1 MYNISEKYFSR
12 LVFFAKI
19 LIIAGAYYIISG
31 RIMDHGSFDTSL
43 LTKHMGSFKLADYS
57 FVLLLFIFTLTNW
70 ALEIIKWKSLVQF
83 IKPISYVNAAR
94 QSLASLTASLITPN
108 RIGEYGAKAIYYQK
122 NERSKILLLN
132 FISNVMQMSM
142 TLIFGCLGSI
152 ILWDNM
158 PVLTT
163 QRESFAGFVIVFILC
178 VATAVF
184 LKNKWLGTYV
194 AAKNQI
200 LKIPHSILKKSGVY
214 SFLRYLVFSHQFYLF
229 LLFFNVDIEYN
240 TAMSI
245 IFLMYFISS
254 VIPGFVLFDWLVKG
268 SVAVSLFGFFGVNE
282 LVILSITSLMWM
294 LNFALPSMVGMV
306 FVLTFNGSSLMLRQ
320 RKVTK

>member
-1 MYNISEKYFSR
+1 
-12 LVFFAKI
+12 
-19 LIIAGAYYIISG
+19 
-31 RIMDHGSFDTSL
+31 
-43 LTKHMGSFKLADYS
+43 MGSFKLADYS
-57 FVLLLFIFTLTNW
+57 FVLLLLIFTLSNW
-70 ALEIIKWKSLVQF
+70 ALEIGKWKSLVQY
-83 IKPISYVNAAR
+83 IKPISSADAAR

-132 FISNVMQMSM
+132 FLSNMMQMST
-142 TLIFGCLGSI
+142 TLLFGCLGLVL
-152 ILWDNM
+152 LWDEL
-158 PVLTT
+158 PSLTT
-163 QRESFAGFVIVFILC
+163 QRESFAGFVIVFLLC
-178 VATAVF
+178 IATALF
-184 LKNKWLGTYV
+184 LKNKWLSLYV

-200 LKIPHSILKKSGVY
+200 LKIPPVTFKKSGVY

-240 TAMSI
+240 TAMPI
-245 IFLMYFISS
+245 IFLTYFISS

-282 LVILSITSLMWM
+282 LIILSITSLMWM

-306 FVLTFNGSSLMLRQ
+306 FVLTFNGSSLRPGQ
-320 RKVTK
+320 RKVIK

>member
-31 RIMDHGSFDTSL
+31 RIKDHGSFDASL
-43 LTKHMGSFKLADYS
+43 LTNQIGSFELLDYS
-57 FVLLLFIFTLTNW
+57 FMLLLLIFTFTNW
-70 ALEIIKWKSLVQF
+70 VLEIIKWKSLVLF
-83 IKPISYVNAAR
+83 IKPISFGNSAK

-108 RIGEYGAKAIYYQK
+108 RIGEYGAKAVYYQK

-132 FISNVMQMSM
+132 FLSNVMQMSV
-142 TLIFGCLGSI
+142 TLIFGCLGSF
-152 ILWDNM
+152 ILWDKITF
-158 PVLTT
+158 LTA
-163 QRESFAGFVIVFILC
+163 QRESFNGFLIASILFI
-178 VATAVF
+178 ATAII
-184 LKNKWLGTYV
+184 LKNKWMGIYIS
-194 AAKNQI
+194 ARNQM
-200 LKIPHSILKKSGVY
+200 LKIPHSILKKSSLY

-229 LLFFNVDIEYN
+229 LIFFNVDIEYS

-254 VIPGFVLFDWLVKG
+254 VIPGFVIFDWLVKG
-268 SVAVSLFGFFGVNE
+268 SVAVSLFGFFGVDE

-294 LNFALPSMVGMV
+294 LNFALPSLVGMI
-306 FVLTFNGSSLMLRQ
+306 FVLTFDESSVTLRQ
-320 RKVTK
+320 RKIVK